1 METNLNNI
9 INNIELINSDRTQKA
24 WQNIR
29 LQMEGLLA
37 EPEHFKWIESLEVLG
52 QTNDKLFLKAR
63 NRFESMWIKNHYQH
77 LIDTLLDLGNENLKS
92 EIVIKE

>member
-1 METNLNNI
+1 MNNTQSSF
-9 INNIELINSDRTQKA
+9 NHGIELINSDRTQKA
-24 WQNIR
+24 WQDIKI
-29 LQMEGLLA
+29 QMEGLLA

-52 QTNDKLFLKAR
+52 QTNDRLYLKAK

-77 LIDTLLDLGNENLKS
+77 LIDTLLELGNENLKS